1 MPIAV
6 LALRAGVRAPVIVLA
21 PVILIGA
28 AIACVSPALAEATP
42 GGALDFGS
50 VKLPPAPPTPRNAA
64 PDAATYERCMGL
76 ARSDPKAAQKL
87 AQEWQ
92 TRGGAH
98 PAEHC
103 RAVALIGLKQY
114 KDAATRLEALG
125 QAMLYAPA
133 ELRAEVWG
141 QAGQAW
147 MMASDP
153 PRAYAA
159 DTMALGFA
167 PNNPDLRVDRAEAAG
182 SAGWF
187 DKAAADL
194 DQVLK
199 ANPDRVDAL
208 VFRASAYRRLG
219 RLDEALADVDRAIK
233 LTPDSAP
240 ALLERG
246 DLRRL
251 KGDADGARQDWLR
264 AAALAPG
271 SAAADAA
278 QGNIAR
284 LDLK

>member
-1 MPIAV
+1 MPIVV
-6 LALRAGVRAPVIVLA
+6 LALRAGVLA
-21 PVILIGA
+21 LTLGA
-28 AIACVSPALAEATP
+28 AIASVSPARAETSPSGVTP

-50 VKLPPAPPTPRNAA
+50 VKLPPAAPLQRNEA
-64 PDAATYERCMGL
+64 PEAATYERCMGL
-76 ARSDPKAAQKL
+76 ARSNPTAAQKL

-92 TRGGAH
+92 GRGGAH
-98 PAEHC
+98 PAAHC
-103 RAVALIGLKQY
+103 FAVALLGLKQY

-125 QAMLYAPA
+125 QAMVHAPA

-159 DTMALGFA
+159 DTAALGFA
-167 PNNPDLRVDRAEAAG
+167 PNDADLLVDRAEAAG
-182 SAGWF
+182 NAGWF
-187 DKAAADL
+187 DKAAGDL

-199 ANPDRVDAL
+199 AKPDRVDAL

-219 RLDEALADVDRAIK
+219 RLDEALADAERAVK
-233 LTPDSAP
+233 MAPDSAP

-246 DLRRL
+246 DIRRL

-264 AAALAPG
+264 VAVLAPG
-271 SAAADAA
+271 SAAATAA
-278 QGNIAR
+278 KGNIER